1 VDVDLTEEQEFFAE
15 TTRRFLWDRCPTT
28 AVRALE
34 TNPDGFDR
42 AFWKAGCELG
52 WTSMLVSETDGG
64 GCLSG
69 PGRGILDVAIIAEEM
84 GRVVAPGPLV
94 PTNVVAYALSHGGT
108 ADQKQRWLPGLLH
121 GDVIG
126 AWVNGSGS
134 VVEAGAQADVF
145 VQNLGDRLRVVAAD
159 DPAVEVTPW
168 EGLDLVRR
176 FASVVIAD
184 EDAGEPLVGAAEPL
198 MRIAVVLQCAE
209 TCGVLDSVFDMT
221 LEYLGH
227 RYSFGRPLSSYQA
240 LKHRIA
246 DDKMQ
251 LEACHAVT
259 TAAAHAIAEG
269 AADAGE
275 ITSAAKAW
283 VGSVA
288 TDIVQDCVQHH
299 GGIAVTWEHDIHL
312 FLRRATV
319 NRAMYGTAAG
329 HRQRLAN
336 VILGAA
342 S

>member
-15 TTRRFLWDRCPTT
+15 TTRRFLWDQCSTT

-34 TNPDGFDR
+34 SNPDGFDR
-42 AFWKAGCELG
+42 AFWKSGCELG
-52 WTSMLVSETDGG
+52 WTSLLVSEADGG
-64 GCLSG
+64 GCFSG
-69 PGRGILDVAIIAEEM
+69 PGRGILDVALVAEEM

-94 PTNVVAYALSHGGT
+94 PTNVVAHALSHGGT

-121 GDVIG
+121 GEVIG

-145 VQNLGDRLRVVAAD
+145 VQTVGDQLRVVAAD
-159 DPAVEVTPW
+159 DPGVAVTPW

-176 FASVVIAD
+176 YAQVVIAD
-184 EDAGEPLVGAAEPL
+184 GAGEPLVGSPEAL
-198 MRIAVVLQCAE
+198 MRIAVALQCAE
-209 TCGVLDSVFDMT
+209 TCGVVDQVFDMT

-227 RYSFGRPLSSYQA
+227 RYSFGRPLASYQA

-259 TAAAHAIAEG
+259 TAAVRAIADA

-275 ITSAAKAW
+275 TVAAAKAW
-283 VGSVA
+283 IGSVA

-312 FLRRATV
+312 YLRRATV
-319 NRAMYGTAAG
+319 NRAAYGTAAA